1 MGTTL
6 DSLWLGFSVALQPAV
21 LWYAFLGCVVG
32 TLVGV
37 LPGIG
42 PLAGISI
49 LLPITFGLDATNAIV
64 MLAGI
69 YYGSQYGG
77 STTSILLRIPGEASS
92 VMTCIDGNAMAR
104 KGRAGAALC
113 IAAVGSWIAGTFGV
127 IVLTLIA
134 PPLATIALKFGPPEY
149 TALLALG
156 LLFLAYMSTSSL
168 VRTLLMAALGLL
180 LGMIGIDPLSGHFRF
195 SFDIPELG
203 DGIGIV
209 PVAVGLFGLGEI
221 LATPSHTVTGDVVRP
236 KLRELWPNR
245 EEWRQSAMPIARG
258 TVMGFLIGIIPGSAH
273 IISSFL
279 SYAVEKK
286 VSKHPE
292 EFGHGAVAGVAGP
305 ESANNAASTGAFVP
319 MLALGIPTGPVT
331 AVLMAALMIHGVPP
345 GPTLV
350 NDHPDVFWGFVAS
363 MYVGNLMLLALN
375 LPLVGLFVNLLRIP
389 YAYLYPLII
398 MFCIIG
404 VYEVAH
410 SIVDV
415 WIMLIMGV
423 VGYALKKFSF
433 DPAPLVLG
441 LVIAPIFEMS
451 LRQSLIMS
459 DGNWLIFVTRP
470 IAGTL
475 MAVCAVLL
483 VMSAISMVNARRD
496 CHAENT
502 LRELRINLRKLRRD
516 GLTHQPQ
523 CVLRRRWR
531 LGHMLRPVELESR
544 ILDHFLDRMPRMHA
558 FELEALDGTVER
570 EQAAVG
576 HQRNRPAGAM
586 HIRIIAA
593 GRRDEAYLRHQ
604 RTARVLDAEQDYLR
618 HHVVEV
624 AGAER
629 AGEAHARLIV
639 VADADQIDVALSVDL
654 AAGKKEHIDAT
665 LTGAIEQFAPA
676 IGEEH
681 VAAAAEQRHVRLAAA
696 ALACEQRRGCGD
708 RRGIADRHVAH
719 VADQP
724 DDHVGEK
731 FFGAEVHLRR
741 RAWRRHGCRDSARNP
756 PALRRAWRSRP
767 GARRQPDSDR
777 AAAAAR
783 RRAARSR

>member
-1 MGTTL
+1 M
-6 DSLWLGFSVALQPAV
+6 LGFSVALRPDV
-21 LWYAFLGCVVG
+21 LWYAFLGCLVG
-32 TLVGV
+32 TLVGM

-49 LLPITFGLDATNAIV
+49 LLPATFGLDATKAIV

-127 IVLTLIA
+127 IVLTVIA
-134 PPLATIALKFGPPEY
+134 PPLATLALRFGPPEY
-149 TALLALG
+149 TALLTMG
-156 LLFLAYMSTSSL
+156 LIFLAYMSTSSL
-168 VRTLLMAALGLL
+168 TRTLLMASLGLL
-180 LGMIGIDPLSGHFRF
+180 LGMIGIDPLSGHFRY

-221 LATPSHTVTGDVVRP
+221 LATPSHQVTGEVVRP
-236 KLRELWPNR
+236 KFRELWPNR

-350 NDHPDVFWGFVAS
+350 NDHPDVLWGFIAS

-375 LPLVGLFVNLLRIP
+375 LPLAGLFVNVLRIP

-398 MFCIIG
+398 MFCVIG
-404 VYEVAH
+404 VYAVNN

-423 VGYALKKFSF
+423 VGYALRKFGF

-451 LRQSLIMS
+451 LRQSLVMS
-459 DGNWLIFVTRP
+459 NGSWTIFFERP
-470 IAGTL
+470 IA
-475 MAVCAVLL
+475 AVLL
-483 VMSAISMVNARRD
+483 
-496 CHAENT
+496 
-502 LRELRINLRKLRRD
+502 
-516 GLTHQPQ
+516 
-523 CVLRRRWR
+523 
-531 LGHMLRPVELESR
+531 
-544 ILDHFLDRMPRMHA
+544 A
-558 FELEALDGTVER
+558 FCALLLV
-570 EQAAVG
+570 
-576 HQRNRPAGAM
+576 
-586 HIRIIAA
+586 
-593 GRRDEAYLRHQ
+593 
-604 RTARVLDAEQDYLR
+604 
-618 HHVVEV
+618 
-624 AGAER
+624 
-629 AGEAHARLIV
+629 
-639 VADADQIDVALSVDL
+639 LSVL
-654 AAGKKEHIDAT
+654 SLVRA
-665 LTGAIEQFAPA
+665 
-676 IGEEH
+676 
-681 VAAAAEQRHVRLAAA
+681 QR
-696 ALACEQRRGCGD
+696 
-708 RRGIADRHVAH
+708 
-719 VADQP
+719 
-724 DDHVGEK
+724 
-731 FFGAEVHLRR
+731 
-741 RAWRRHGCRDSARNP
+741 
-756 PALRRAWRSRP
+756 
-767 GARRQPDSDR
+767 
-777 AAAAAR
+777 
-783 RRAARSR
+783 